1 METLF
6 YIFCTTVPS
15 HIIPFV
21 LFWNFPWRSRKAAL
35 ILVCVNVCFKMGFA
49 GYYIS
54 HGWNFRNTELAFAV
68 VGFAI
73 YGAFLC
79 MHLFKMLFTY
89 ILIVDYLLIV
99 RGIASFI
106 AVRYLH
112 TLSQGIQSSLIC
124 ILLYVMT
131 LPVLLRFFQRVA
143 NQVYRTEAPRL
154 WQTIWLLPALF
165 SMMAVLFTDSYLE
178 SSVNSYFFLFC
189 RISLFLCVF
198 VIYHVLLQSLDGFQK
213 QITLEQQMLAEKNM
227 MEMQMEEQKKHSL
240 LIMEMAEQT
249 RQQRHDL
256 RHQLMVIQSLA
267 NSNLSELN
275 IYVHSLIAKIPP
287 GINIYCENPTVNA
300 IVSHYDAICTQE
312 NISFTV
318 EIVIPMHNR
327 IKDNELC
334 AVFGNLLENA
344 VEACQRMKEGPRF
357 IVLKSSLQYDT
368 LTITMDNSFHGT
380 VKQENGKYYSSKRNG
395 FGVGLSSIRSVA
407 RTYQGDASF
416 RHEQKTFFSSVHFK
430 IL

>member
-54 HGWNFRNTELAFAV
+54 RGWSFRNAELAFALL
-68 VGFAI
+68 GFAI

-124 ILLYVMT
+124 ILLYVIT
-131 LPVLLRFFQRVA
+131 LPALLRFFRKVA
-143 NQVYRTEAPRL
+143 NQVYRTEAPGL
-154 WQTIWLLPALF
+154 WRTIWLLPALF
-165 SMMAVLFTDSYLE
+165 SLMTVLFTDSYLE

-189 RISLFLCVF
+189 RISLFICVF
-198 VIYHVLLQSLDGFQK
+198 IIYYVLLQSLNNFQK
-213 QITLEQQMLAEKNM
+213 QITLEQQILFEKNL
-227 MEMQMEEQKKHSL
+227 MEMQMEEQKKHNL

-249 RQQRHDL
+249 KQQRHDL
-256 RHQLMVIQSLA
+256 RHQLIAIQALANNNDPQLKNYIQSLI
-267 NSNLSELN
+267 E
-275 IYVHSLIAKIPP
+275 KIPP
-287 GINIYCENPTVNA
+287 GINIYCDNPTVNA
-300 IVSHYDAICTQE
+300 ILSHYDAICSQE
-312 NISFTV
+312 KIAFTPK
-318 EIVIPMHNR
+318 IVVPMHTK
-327 IKDNELC
+327 IKDHELC
-334 AVFGNLLENA
+334 SIFGNLLENA
-344 VEACQRMKEGPRF
+344 VDACKRMTEGPRF

-368 LTITMDNSFHGT
+368 LMITMDNSFDGT

-416 RHEQKTFFSSVHFK
+416 RHEQKTFFSSVYLK
-430 IL
+430 IF